1 MEYKVSAF
9 KVIINGVNA
18 YSWIIRSLVNNGC
31 NPNALAE
38 LDYNTGVIAFD
49 IYLADWDWL
58 CELLDYTEEPDTTRD
73 QLVEFY
79 NKIRT
84 EIPGS
89 MVTRNIIKA
98 NGLNY

>member
-9 KVIINGVNA
+9 KVIINGVK
-18 YSWIIRSLVNNGC
+18 
-31 NPNALAE
+31 
-38 LDYNTGVIAFD
+38 AFD

-84 EIPGS
+84 EIPELGGYPEY
-89 MVTRNIIKA
+89 N
-98 NGLNY
+98 

>member
-9 KVIINGVNA
+9 KVIINGVKA
-18 YSWIIRSLVNNGC
+18 HSWIIRSLVNNGC
-31 NPNALAE
+31 NPNAMAE
-38 LDYNTGVIAFD
+38 LDYDKKVIAFD

-84 EIPGS
+84 EIPELGGYPEY
-89 MVTRNIIKA
+89 N
-98 NGLNY
+98 

>member
-1 MEYKVSAF
+1 MGLRPTAGLSDPWLIMVA
-9 KVIINGVNA
+9 IPMPWL
-18 YSWIIRSLVNNGC
+18 SWIITQGLL
-31 NPNALAE
+31 PLI
-38 LDYNTGVIAFD
+38 Y

-84 EIPGS
+84 EIPELGGYPEY
-89 MVTRNIIKA
+89 N
-98 NGLNY
+98 

>member
-1 MEYKVSAF
+1 MESKVSAF

-18 YSWIIRSLVNNGC
+18 YNWIIRPLVNNGC
-31 NPNALAE
+31 NPNAMAE

-58 CELLDYTEEPDTTRD
+58 CKLLDYMEEPDITQD

-84 EIPGS
+84 EILELGGYLEY
-89 MVTRNIIKA
+89 N
-98 NGLNY
+98 

>member
-38 LDYNTGVIAFD
+38 LDYNTIAFD
-49 IYLADWDWL
+49 IDLADWGWL

-84 EIPGS
+84 EIPELGDYPEY
-89 MVTRNIIKA
+89 N
-98 NGLNY
+98 

>member
-9 KVIINGVNA
+9 KVIINGVKA

-31 NPNALAE
+31 NPNTLAE

-73 QLVEFY
+73 QLVESY

-84 EIPGS
+84 EIPELGGYPEY
-89 MVTRNIIKA
+89 N
-98 NGLNY
+98 

>member
-49 IYLADWDWL
+49 IYIFGRLG
-58 CELLDYTEEPDTTRD
+58 
-73 QLVEFY
+73 LVMRVIGLY
-79 NKIRT
+79 GRARYY
-84 EIPGS
+84 PGS
-89 MVTRNIIKA
+89 V
-98 NGLNY
+98 G

>member
-1 MEYKVSAF
+1 MGLMPTVGLSDPWLIMVA
-9 KVIINGVNA
+9 IPMPWL
-18 YSWIIRSLVNNGC
+18 SWIITQGLL
-31 NPNALAE
+31 PLI
-38 LDYNTGVIAFD
+38 Y

-84 EIPGS
+84 EIPELDGYPEY
-89 MVTRNIIKA
+89 N
-98 NGLNY
+98 

>member
-1 MEYKVSAF
+1 MGLMPTVGLSDP
-9 KVIINGVNA
+9 
-18 YSWIIRSLVNNGC
+18 WNNGC

-49 IYLADWDWL
+49 IYLADQDWL

-79 NKIRT
+79 NKIHT
-84 EIPGS
+84 EIPELDGYPEY
-89 MVTRNIIKA
+89 N
-98 NGLNY
+98 

>member
-9 KVIINGVNA
+9 KVIINGINA

-84 EIPGS
+84 EIPELDGYPEY
-89 MVTRNIIKA
+89 N
-98 NGLNY
+98 

>member
-1 MEYKVSAF
+1 M
-9 KVIINGVNA
+9 GVNA

-84 EIPGS
+84 EIPELDGYPEY
-89 MVTRNIIKA
+89 N
-98 NGLNY
+98 

>member
-1 MEYKVSAF
+1 MGLRPTARLSDPWLIMVA
-9 KVIINGVNA
+9 IPMPWL
-18 YSWIIRSLVNNGC
+18 SWIITQGLL
-31 NPNALAE
+31 PLI
-38 LDYNTGVIAFD
+38 YIY

-84 EIPGS
+84 EIPELSG
-89 MVTRNIIKA
+89 
-98 NGLNY
+98 YPE

>member
-38 LDYNTGVIAFD
+38 L
-49 IYLADWDWL
+49 
-58 CELLDYTEEPDTTRD
+58 
-73 QLVEFY
+73 VEFY

-84 EIPGS
+84 EIPELGGYPEY
-89 MVTRNIIKA
+89 N
-98 NGLNY
+98 

>member
-9 KVIINGVNA
+9 KVIIDGVNA

-31 NPNALAE
+31 NPNTLAE
-38 LDYNTGVIAFD
+38 LGYNTGVIAFD

-84 EIPGS
+84 EIPELGGYPEY
-89 MVTRNIIKA
+89 N
-98 NGLNY
+98 

>member
-38 LDYNTGVIAFD
+38 LDYNTIAFD

-58 CELLDYTEEPDTTRD
+58 CELLDYTEEPDTSRN

-84 EIPGS
+84 EIPELGGYPEY
-89 MVTRNIIKA
+89 N
-98 NGLNY
+98 

>member
-38 LDYNTGVIAFD
+38 LDYNNIAFD

-84 EIPGS
+84 EIPELGDYPEY
-89 MVTRNIIKA
+89 N
-98 NGLNY
+98 

>member
-38 LDYNTGVIAFD
+38 LDY
-49 IYLADWDWL
+49 
-58 CELLDYTEEPDTTRD
+58 TEEPDTTRD

-84 EIPGS
+84 EIPELGDYPEY
-89 MVTRNIIKA
+89 N
-98 NGLNY
+98 

>member
-1 MEYKVSAF
+1 MLNI

-84 EIPGS
+84 EIPELGGYPEY
-89 MVTRNIIKA
+89 N
-98 NGLNY
+98 

>member
-1 MEYKVSAF
+1 MEYKVRAF

-49 IYLADWDWL
+49 IYLAD
-58 CELLDYTEEPDTTRD
+58 
-73 QLVEFY
+73 
-79 NKIRT
+79 
-84 EIPGS
+84 
-89 MVTRNIIKA
+89 
-98 NGLNY
+98 

>member
-1 MEYKVSAF
+1 MEYKVSVF

-38 LDYNTGVIAFD
+38 LDYNTIAFD
-49 IYLADWDWL
+49 IDLADWDWL

-84 EIPGS
+84 EIPELGGYPEY
-89 MVTRNIIKA
+89 N
-98 NGLNY
+98 

>member
-18 YSWIIRSLVNNGC
+18 YSWIIRSLVDNGC

-49 IYLADWDWL
+49 IYIYLADWDWL

-79 NKIRT
+79 NKLRT
-84 EIPGS
+84 EIPELEGYPEY
-89 MVTRNIIKA
+89 N
-98 NGLNY
+98 